1 MQNVQIKQREQTV
14 ENITYTLAQIADLNL
29 YDSADTSEIIIPE
42 VQRGLVWEPRQVELL
57 WDSILCEYPIGAF
70 MIVNN
75 ELYDGQQRINAIIQG
90 FNYNALFDKKSIPNS
105 ILWLDLGFEEDESL
119 SRRYGFRLT
128 TTAHPW
134 GYRVEDGAAFQTR
147 ERRHSLKEVYGDDIK
162 PKDCWDIRNFT
173 PRGAKYPI
181 PFAIMIN
188 AFYQND
194 QDFVDIVKSD
204 CKRFF
209 DEFSHSIKWNSEFE
223 EQIVSAC
230 IKFNPKL
237 QTLKKYTVIA
247 NKIDADKSNKKY
259 LELFFNR
266 INTGG
271 TPITQE
277 ELAYSAIKLYWQDSH
292 CKIAIVNRDIAKD
305 YMPEAKLAQVVFR
318 AMSSTDVI
326 RSAIDAAFIRK
337 LKEDDNDEEKQ
348 KIIKNINDIYAVGG
362 SRLLAIMSQIDLFF
376 LDDEERESTQIPKYI
391 RVEIAHQSPTLYA
404 FIFYL
409 ASLQIEGK
417 SAMSNK
423 FAAALILYLYCCCN
437 TDERAIQYLYSNI
450 KNHYN
455 NDNILS
461 EDNIRIWL
469 SDCISF
475 GWSNYINY
483 TNNFSGFNNI
493 QKSWNIWDFQYEQ
506 GGQHICQMFSYGN
519 NHRQLSMLK
528 VVERKAFNIFFN
540 NYNPVRKDLWADLN
554 RPWDDDHIIP
564 KDWVDNKRGEYQALC
579 KKWMWSIGNFAHIPF
594 EKNREKNANAD
605 WEFYSQ
611 DDNAT
616 LLHFEEDIT
625 SLRRGFINN
634 EHSVQKFVELTA
646 KRFCRIYNDFIEFL
660 KPLKIGE
667 QLSDIQQIRKQTLLN
682 YREDG
687 YKLYHISGDNSIEFT
702 AEDNYG
708 WMQPRVAIS
717 NTDSNGTQ
725 TTITI
730 RLSRGKIVD
739 QWFPVQIERK
749 LLSDTDNSIQERIER
764 YFNTE
769 GFTDGKIDSF
779 IRESL
784 TKDNT
789 N

>member
-1 MQNVQIKQREQTV
+1 M
-14 ENITYTLAQIADLNL
+14 ENISYTLDRIAALNL
-29 YDSADTSEIIIPE
+29 YNTAETSEITIPE

-70 MIVNN
+70 MIVND

-90 FNYNALFDKKSIPNS
+90 FNYSALFSKKSVPSS

-147 ERRHSLKEVYGDDIK
+147 ERRSSLKEVYGNDIK

-173 PRGAKYPI
+173 PRGAKCPI
-181 PFAIMIN
+181 PFAIMTN
-188 AFYQND
+188 ALYQKD
-194 QDFVDIVKSD
+194 EDLVDIIKTD

-209 DEFSHSIKWNSEFE
+209 EEFSHSIHWSSELE
-223 EQIVSAC
+223 EQIVSAS
-230 IKFNPKL
+230 IKFIPRL

-277 ELAYSAIKLYWQDSH
+277 ELAYSAIKLYWQDSE
-292 CKIAIVNRDIAKD
+292 CKIAITNRDIAKN
-305 YMPEAKLAQVVFR
+305 YMPEAKLAQIVFR
-318 AMSSTDVI
+318 TMSSTDVI
-326 RSAIDAAFIRK
+326 RGAIDAAYIRK
-337 LKEDDNDEEKQ
+337 LKEDHTDKEKERIV
-348 KIIKNINDIYAVGG
+348 KSINDLYAVNGA
-362 SRLLAIMSQIDLFF
+362 RLQMIMRQVDLFF
-376 LDDEERESTQIPKYI
+376 LDGAEAESTQIPKYV

-404 FIFYL
+404 FIFCL
-409 ASLQIEGK
+409 ALLQIDGK
-417 SAMSNK
+417 SALSGK
-423 FAAALILYLYCCCN
+423 FVAALILYLYCCCSN
-437 TDERAIQYLYSNI
+437 DERAIQYLYSNA
-450 KNHYN
+450 N
-455 NDNILS
+455 NLVANGKILS

-469 SDCISF
+469 SDSICF
-475 GWSNYINY
+475 GWSHYIKD

-493 QKSWNIWDFQYEQ
+493 QKSWNIWDFQNEQ
-506 GGQHICQMFSYGN
+506 GGRHICQMFSYGN
-519 NHRQLSMLK
+519 NYHQLSMLK
-528 VVERKAFNIFFN
+528 VVERKAFNTFFN

-564 KDWVDNKRGEYQALC
+564 KDWVDNKRGEYQSLC
-579 KKWMWSIGNFAHIPF
+579 KKWIWSIGNFAHIPF

-611 DDNAT
+611 YDNVT
-616 LLHFEEDIT
+616 LLHFEEEIT
-625 SLRRGFINN
+625 SLRRGFIYN
-634 EHSVQKFVELTA
+634 EQSVRKFVELTA

-667 QLSDIQQIRKQTLLN
+667 QLSDIQHKRKQTLLN

-717 NTDSNGTQ
+717 NIDTNGTQ

-730 RLSRGKIVD
+730 HLSRGKIAD

-749 LLSDTDNSIQERIER
+749 LTSDTDNSTQEHLER
-764 YFNTE
+764 YFNSE
-769 GFTDGKIDSF
+769 GFADGNIDTF

-784 TKDNT
+784 TKEDKL
-789 N
+789 